1 LSQEKAL
8 WMYIRKLF
16 HVPFIVYLM
25 GRKDIRMGLHKRP
38 NVD

>member
-8 WMYIRKLF
+8 WMYIRKLL
-16 HVPFIVYLM
+16 HVALIVYLM
-25 GRKDIRMGLHKRP
+25 GSKDVRMGLHERP